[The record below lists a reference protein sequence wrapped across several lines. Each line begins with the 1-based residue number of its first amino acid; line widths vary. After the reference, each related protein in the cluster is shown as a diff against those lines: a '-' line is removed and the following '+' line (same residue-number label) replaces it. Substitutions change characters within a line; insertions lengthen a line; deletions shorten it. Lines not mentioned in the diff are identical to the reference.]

1 MFLSDIVAPDSII
14 ARSVNIERD
23 LGDHATLTQ
32 YILTE
37 KGLEIVGRFIAALK
51 GEKISSWS
59 LTGPYGMGKS
69 SFVNFFIALCGAE
82 RSEECQLARNIL
94 HSSSESLHNTFLKS
108 LPAELTEKQ
117 KGFFR
122 IISTSSFESINR
134 TIAKALHNALNREFR
149 VTNARK
155 PAAKLVAKVSE
166 FIKGDTTDTALLTQ
180 YIKQAGN
187 LYGSPVV
194 IVLDEFGK
202 NLEYMAQ
209 HPGMGDVYILQVL
222 AESSGI
228 FVWVCLH
235 QAFEEYA
242 TELSSKQLQEWG
254 KIQGRFEDIS
264 FVEPQQQMIGFICH
278 TLKKLNGAAFDQR
291 LQEWAEYYAGR
302 FKTLS
307 LPGQVTID
315 LQTIKDCYPL
325 HPMVVYALPELCTRF
340 VQNDRTLFAFL
351 CGGDPYGLPYFLH
364 HHTIQ
369 PKTESLATYGLA
381 SLYDYFLAVTNSSS
395 MNKPEGKR
403 WFEVN
408 AIIEESRSL
417 PANEQELIKT
427 IGLLNLL
434 AKPTSLRASKDITN
448 FAVTSPD
455 CSGSRTVTKQYSL
468 LGKLIDRGLLI
479 YREYADEYRLWEGT
493 DIDIASSLE
502 EYKDRSVGFVFE
514 EMLEKTAPLTPLI
527 ASRHSYQTGTLRYF
541 ERRWSSQTNLYKNIT
556 CSSPDADGLLV
567 YCFGSAAKL
576 KKPPVRT
583 DDGRPV
589 IVAYSQCEKQ
599 LREAVIEA
607 AAIKNMLAESTELAR
622 DGVARKEARYR
633 AQVAEKRLRKLLDSL
648 YSPGNVV
655 SWHAIG
661 KKFTLSSHRQLSELL
676 STLCY
681 QVYEACPIIRN
692 ELINR
697 NKLSSA
703 TARAR
708 RELIEFMVTR
718 ASEPALGM
726 QGTGP
731 EVAIYRTMLLAEE
744 LHQEVRDGCWELV
757 APNATSTFNAAWEAI
772 DEILKQSELEGIPL
786 SDIIQTLQRV
796 PFGLKYG
803 PIPILLCL
811 YLLVKSEEVALYRE
825 NSFLPYLSPE
835 EMELLVK
842 RPDLFTVKRF
852 APTGIRNEIFGLYQK
867 LLNTSTT
874 VGENTIRN
882 ANMVSVVGPLIQFAN
897 GLSEYVLQTKIISRK
912 AQNIRRVLLNS
923 KDPIHLLF
931 EELPVA
937 LNFEPFSE
945 ESELNFESAASFQ
958 TALREALLELTKAD
972 QLLYQEIGNVVQDV
986 FGQDISLKVLQEDLA
1001 RRAAPLVARCADK
1014 QMKPFFVVITKQ
1026 TADIEDWLIALATIV
1041 NQRPVDSWR
1050 DTDLQIF
1057 STRLHDFVDRF
1068 QALESVVTA
1077 ELNLPAKSNNQEIRH
1092 VSIMDSSGS
1101 NYRKILR
1108 VKKNTLTSMKSM
1120 LPKLTESFDQED
1132 LEALLLLLGDAVL
1145 EQAKESKQ

>member
-23 LGDHATLTQ
+23 LGDRATLTQ

-69 SFVNFFIALCGAE
+69 SFVNFLIALCGAE
-82 RSEECQLARNIL
+82 KSEECQLARNIL
-94 HSSSESLHNTFLKS
+94 LSSSESLHNTFLKS
-108 LPAELTEKQ
+108 LPRDFKKTQ
-117 KGFFR
+117 KGFLR
-122 IISTSSFESINR
+122 VVATSSFESINR
-134 TIAKALHNALNREFR
+134 TLAKALLGALNREFK
-149 VTNARK
+149 VTDSKN

-180 YIKQAGN
+180 YIKQAGK
-187 LYGSPVV
+187 LYSAPVV

-222 AESSGI
+222 AESSGV

-242 TELSSKQLQEWG
+242 SELSSKQLQEWG

-264 FVEPQQQMIGFICH
+264 FVEPQQQMIRFICH
-278 TLKKLNGAAFDQR
+278 TLKKINGAAVFDQQ
-291 LQEWAEYYAGR
+291 LQEWAEYYVTR

-307 LPGQVTID
+307 LPGQISID
-315 LQTIKDCYPL
+315 LQKIKDCYPL
-325 HPMVVYALPELCTRF
+325 HPLVVYSLPELCTRF
-340 VQNDRTLFAFL
+340 AQNDRTLFAFL
-351 CGGDPYGLPYFLH
+351 CGGDPYALPHFLH

-369 PKTESLATYGLA
+369 PETESLATYGLT
-381 SLYDYFLAVTNSSS
+381 SLYDYFLAITNSSS

-408 AIIEESRSL
+408 TIIEESRSL
-417 PANEQELIKT
+417 PADEQELIKT

-434 AKPTSLRASKDITN
+434 AKPTSLRASKDITS
-448 FAVTSPD
+448 FAVASPD
-455 CSGSRTVTKQYSL
+455 CSSSKVIKKPHSL
-468 LGKLIDRGLLI
+468 LKKLIGRGLLI

-502 EYKDRSVGFVFE
+502 KYKERAAGFVLE
-514 EMLEKTAPLTPLI
+514 DMLEKTAPFTPLI

-541 ERRWSSQTNLYKNIT
+541 ERRWSSQTDLHKNIT
-556 CSSPDADGLLV
+556 CSSQDADGLLV
-567 YCFGSAAKL
+567 YCFGSIAKL
-576 KKPPVRT
+576 KKPPEKT
-583 DDGRPV
+583 DNGRPV
-589 IVAYSQCEKQ
+589 IVAYVQCEKQ

-607 AAIKNMLAESTELAR
+607 AATKNMLAQSSELAR

-633 AQVAEKRLRKLLDSL
+633 AQIAEKRLRKLLNSL
-648 YSPGNVV
+648 YSPGNAAVHWYV
-655 SWHAIG
+655 TG
-661 KKFTLSSHRQLSELL
+661 EKFTLSSHRGLSELL
-676 STLCY
+676 STICFQIY
-681 QVYEACPIIRN
+681 GHCPVIRN

-718 ASEPALGM
+718 AEKPVLGM

-744 LHQEVRDGCWELV
+744 LHKETREGYWKLV
-757 APNATSTFNAAWEAI
+757 APNQASSFYAAWGAI
-772 DEILKQSELEGIPL
+772 DTILEQAELDGIPL
-786 SDIIQTLQRV
+786 SDIIKMLQKP

-825 NSFLPYLSPE
+825 KSFLPYLSPE
-835 EMELLVK
+835 EMELMVK

-897 GLSEYVLQTKIISRK
+897 GLSEYVLQTKTISRK

-931 EELPVA
+931 EELPQA
-937 LNFEPFSE
+937 LNFEPFPE
-945 ESELNFESAASFQ
+945 ESDLDFDIAEAFQ
-958 TALREALLELTKAD
+958 SALREALLELTKAD
-972 QLLYQEIGNVVQDV
+972 QLLYQEIGSVVQVV
-986 FGQDISLKVLQEDLA
+986 FGKDSSLKGLKEDLA
-1001 RRAAPLVARCADK
+1001 RRAAPLVMRCADK
-1014 QMKPFFVVITKQ
+1014 RLKPFFVVLTKQ
-1026 TADIEDWLIALATIV
+1026 TANIEDWLIALATIV

-1057 STRLHDFVDRF
+1057 STRLHDFSDRF

-1077 ELNLPAKSNNQEIRH
+1077 ELKIPAKRNNQEIRH
-1092 VSIMDSSGS
+1092 VSIMNSSGK
-1101 NYRKILR
+1101 NHRKIIR
-1108 VKKNTLTSMKSM
+1108 VKKKTLSGMKSM
-1120 LPKLTESFDQED
+1120 VSELNKTLADDE
-1132 LEALLLLLGDAVL
+1132 LEALLLLIGDQIL
-1145 EQAKESKQ
+1145 SEEQN

>member
-23 LGDHATLTQ
+23 LGDHATLRQ

-37 KGLEIVGRFIAALK
+37 KGLEIIGRFIAALK

-69 SFVNFFIALCGAE
+69 SFVNFLIALCGAE
-82 RSEECQLARNIL
+82 QSEECQLARNIL
-94 HSSSESLHNTFLKS
+94 LSASETLHDAFLSS
-108 LPAELTEKQ
+108 LPNDLKEKQ
-117 KGFFR
+117 KGFLR
-122 IISTSSFESINR
+122 VVATSSFESINR
-134 TIAKALHNALNREFR
+134 TIAKALLDALNRELK
-149 VTNARK
+149 VTNTK
-155 PAAKLVAKVSE
+155 KSVTKLVAKVSE

-180 YIKQAGN
+180 YIKQAGK
-187 LYGSPVV
+187 LYGAPVV

-209 HPGMGDVYILQVL
+209 DPGKGDVYILQVL

-242 TELSSKQLQEWG
+242 SELSSKQLQEWG

-264 FVEPQQQMIGFICH
+264 FVEPQQQMIRFISH
-278 TLKKLNGAAFDQR
+278 TLKKVNGAASFNQR
-291 LQEWAEYYAGR
+291 LQEWAEYYATR

-307 LPGQVTID
+307 LPGQISID

-325 HPMVVYALPELCTRF
+325 HPLVVYALPELCTRF
-340 VQNDRTLFAFL
+340 AQNDRTLFAFL
-351 CGGDPYGLPYFLH
+351 CGGDPYALPYFLH

-369 PKTESLATYGLA
+369 PETERLATYGLA
-381 SLYDYFLAVTNSSS
+381 SLYDYFLAITNSSS

-408 AIIEESRSL
+408 SIIEESRSL
-417 PANEQELIKT
+417 PADEQELIKT

-448 FAVTSPD
+448 FAVSFPD
-455 CSGSRTVTKQYSL
+455 NSSSEERKKSYSL
-468 LGKLIDRGLLI
+468 LEKLIDRGLLI

-502 EYKDRSVGFVFE
+502 EYKERAAGFTLE
-514 EMLEKTAPLTPLI
+514 DMLEKTAPFTPLI

-541 ERRWSSQTNLYKNIT
+541 ERRWSTQTNLHKNIT

-567 YCFGSAAKL
+567 YCFGSTAKL

-583 DDGRPV
+583 SDGRPV
-589 IVAYSQCEKQ
+589 IVAYVQCEKQ

-607 AAIKNMLAESTELAR
+607 AATKNMLAQSSELAR

-648 YSPGNVV
+648 FSPGNSAVH
-655 SWHAIG
+655 WHAAG
-661 KKFTLSSHRQLSELL
+661 EKFLLSSHRGLSELL
-676 STLCY
+676 STICF
-681 QVYEACPIIRN
+681 QVYKDCPIIKN

-708 RELIEFMVTR
+708 RELIEFMVTQ
-718 ASEPALGM
+718 AQEPVLGM

-731 EVAIYRTMLLAEE
+731 EVAIYRTMLLAEK
-744 LHQEVRDGCWELV
+744 LHIETCEGHWKFV
-757 APNATSTFNAAWEAI
+757 APNEASSFNAAWGAI
-772 DEILKQSELEGIPL
+772 DENLKQLELEGIPL
-786 SDIIQTLQRV
+786 SDIIHTLQRP

-825 NSFLPYLSPE
+825 KSFLPYLSPE
-835 EMELLVK
+835 EMELMVK

-867 LLNTSTT
+867 LLNANNT
-874 VGENTIRN
+874 VGENKIRN

-897 GLSEYVLQTKIISRK
+897 GLSEYVLQTKTISRK
-912 AQNIRRVLLNS
+912 AQNVRRILLNS

-931 EELPVA
+931 EELPQA
-937 LNFEPFSE
+937 LNFESFSE
-945 ESELNFESAASFQ
+945 ESDLDHRIAEDFQ
-958 TALREALLELTKAD
+958 VALREALLELTKAD
-972 QLLYQEIGNVVQDV
+972 QLLCQEIGNVVQDV
-986 FGQDISLKVLQEDLA
+986 FGKDNSLKVLQEDLA
-1001 RRAAPLVARCADK
+1001 RRAVPLVSRCADK
-1014 QMKPFFVVITKQ
+1014 QLKPFFAVLTKQ
-1026 TADIEDWLIALATIV
+1026 TANIEDWLIALATIV

-1057 STRLHDFVDRF
+1057 STRLHDFSDRF
-1068 QALESVVTA
+1068 QALESVVSA
-1077 ELNLPAKSNNQEIRH
+1077 ELKIPAKSNNEEIRH
-1092 VSIMDSSGS
+1092 VSIMNSSGK
-1101 NYRKILR
+1101 NHRKIIR
-1108 VKKNTLTSMKSM
+1108 VKKKTISDMKSIM
-1120 LPKLTESFDQED
+1120 SELDKTLDHD
-1132 LEALLLLLGDAVL
+1132 GMEALLLLISDKILSN
-1145 EQAKESKQ
+1145 EQN